1 MVIEL
6 QTSPGSINFGRKDTK
21 FSRKQAARMAKK
33 TPKAFYPAFG
43 VHIHVHR
50 LNQNGYCILIS
61 SFCLRTMVCFNL
73 GLSPC
78 SPFSFPR

>member
-6 QTSPGSINFGRKDTK
+6 QTSPGSINFGRKDTN

-43 VHIHVHR
+43 
-50 LNQNGYCILIS
+50 CIFMYI
-61 SFCLRTMVCFNL
+61 V
-73 GLSPC
+73 
-78 SPFSFPR
+78 